1 MRILVDGFN
10 LSLERGTGIATYAR
24 NLTYNLKDLGHTVDV
39 LYGHMLAPPK
49 YPAAREMD
57 FFDPDGQQRRRR
69 RFDHLKFLATFW
81 RTRVARPVPH
91 TNLVIESEFR
101 SRMPRYD
108 RLLNATN
115 LFNGANL
122 AYRLLGMKTR
132 VSPSSEPPDIA
143 HWTCPLP
150 IYMPGV
156 KNIYTVH
163 DLIPMR
169 LPFTTLDHNQRF
181 VRMVEWI
188 AKTADHIVTVSET
201 SKRDIV
207 NLLGVPEEKVSTT
220 YQSVEIPARYLD
232 KAPDVVASEVKGI
245 FGLDYKGYYLFF
257 GAIEP
262 KKNVGRLIQG
272 YLASGVEEPLVVLGG
287 DAWLADKELSLL
299 AGDYLDHLRSL
310 VTVGDITQTRRKVR
324 RFSYAPFPILI
335 SLIKGAKA
343 VVAPS
348 LYEGFGLPALESMLC
363 GTPVITTKEGASS
376 EIVDDAALLVDPYDP
391 NDIRDAILAMNNN
404 PELSAELV
412 QRGRRRA
419 ELFSAERYRLKLAE
433 LYARL

>member
-1 MRILVDGFN
+1 
-10 LSLERGTGIATYAR
+10 
-24 NLTYNLKDLGHTVDV
+24 
-39 LYGHMLAPPK
+39 
-49 YPAAREMD
+49 
-57 FFDPDGQQRRRR
+57 
-69 RFDHLKFLATFW
+69 
-81 RTRVARPVPH
+81 
-91 TNLVIESEFR
+91 
-101 SRMPRYD
+101 
-108 RLLNATN
+108 
-115 LFNGANL
+115 
-122 AYRLLGMKTR
+122 
-132 VSPSSEPPDIA
+132 
-143 HWTCPLP
+143 
-150 IYMPGV
+150 MPGV

-419 ELFSAERYRLKLAE
+419 KLFSRRNAIGSSSPSFMPGYDHAQPNELARSRVDSALRSRQKTGYQRRSAPGGRRGRCTGNDGHGRLVDGCRAERRGRRNDGADPAAFRLGAGGGLP
-433 LYARL
+433 LCIRLHHMPRGTFPAAALQVLVQRTQDASDDASQTVGAGFHLPDPA